1 MADNEDMGTTT
12 EGETTE
18 PETTEEEDNV
28 EPLPDQELEI
38 FKESLQ
44 GKSKATIRS

>member
-18 PETTEEEDNV
+18 PETTEAEDNV
-28 EPLPDQELEI
+28 EPLPDQELEFFRI
-38 FKESLQ
+38 
-44 GKSKATIRS
+44 